1 MNDIT
6 VIILTY
12 NEEKHIE
19 RCIKSLKPIAKEIFI
34 VDSYS
39 NDRTIEIVESLGA
52 KVFQN
57 KWENNHAKQFQWGL
71 DNCPITTKWVMKM
84 DSDEYVEPGLANE
97 LVNNL
102 QNIPENIKGIYLKRK
117 VFFMGKWI
125 RWGAF
130 YPHVLLRIWQH
141 GHGRIEQRWMD
152 EHIVLSEG
160 ETMLIDKADIV
171 DDNKNNITW
180 WTEKHN
186 NYATREMIDL
196 MNMKYHFMPID
207 DSLKE
212 NNDPQAKLK
221 RMIKEK
227 VYSKLPYGIR
237 PILYFNYRFF
247 IRLGFL
253 DGFRGFIW
261 HFMQGLWYRMLV
273 DVKCYEFE
281 RKKKDYDNIK
291 IMIEKEYGIKL

>member
-1 MNDIT
+1 MKDIS

-19 RCIKSLKPIAKEIFI
+19 RCIRSLESIAKEVFI

-39 NDRTIEIVESLGA
+39 TDRTLELAESLGA
-52 KVFQN
+52 KTFQN
-57 KWENNHAKQFQWGL
+57 KWVNYANQFQWGL
-71 DNCPITTKWVMKM
+71 DNCPISTKWVMRM
-84 DSDEYVEPGLANE
+84 DSDEYLEPELSTELAE
-97 LVNNL
+97 NL
-102 QNIPENIKGIYLKRK
+102 QNIPENITGIYLKRK

-141 GHGRIEQRWMD
+141 GYGRIEQRWMD

-227 VYSKLPYGIR
+227 IYSKLPYGVR

-247 IRLGFL
+247 IRFGFL

-281 RKKKDYDNIK
+281 RKKKEYENINEL
-291 IMIEKEYGIKL
+291 IEKEYGIKL